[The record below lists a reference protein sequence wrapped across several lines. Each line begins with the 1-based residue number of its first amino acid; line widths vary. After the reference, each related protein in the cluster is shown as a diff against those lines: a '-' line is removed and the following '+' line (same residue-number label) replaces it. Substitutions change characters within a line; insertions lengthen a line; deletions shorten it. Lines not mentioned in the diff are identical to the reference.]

1 MTLQCD
7 NMEGSEAKMKKTLI
21 LISIFIMM
29 LVSCS
34 GKKSSVN
41 TTANK
46 TIGLPNPVQESTA
59 EDIAKELNVKFA
71 VPDGAKNIRYSIVSG
86 NLAQMDFILN
96 EAECTARIK
105 RDAESEDISGFYY
118 NWSNETPCT
127 VGENAGIAKWQIT
140 EVGEVVGICLW
151 QNKASNLTYSVSMKK
166 NADSEKLIA
175 LANAVYITGGA
186 PMTYKMV
193 SMAEGLEIA
202 KNNPDAIIVD
212 VRHDD
217 EYKAGH
223 IPGAVL
229 LTMETITAETAAKV
243 LLDKNQMI
251 LIYCRSGRRSKIAAQ
266 NLLDLGYT
274 NLIEFGGIL
283 DYKGKVEK

>member
-1 MTLQCD
+1 
-7 NMEGSEAKMKKTLI
+7 MKKTLI
-21 LISIFIMM
+21 LILIFMIMI
-29 LVSCS
+29 VSCS
-34 GKKSSVN
+34 WKKSAVN
-41 TTANK
+41 ADANK
-46 TIGLPNPVQESTA
+46 TVDLPNPVQESTA
-59 EDIAKELNVKFA
+59 EEITKRLNVKFA
-71 VPDGAKNIRYSIVSG
+71 VPDDAKNIRYSIIAG
-86 NLAQMDFILN
+86 NLAQMDFIWN

-105 RDAESEDISGFYY
+105 RNAESEDISGFYY

-127 VGENAGIAKWQIT
+127 VGENAGIVKWQIT
-140 EVGEVVGICLW
+140 EVGEAVGICLW
-151 QNKASNLTYSVSMKK
+151 QNKASNLTYSLSMKK

-175 LANAVYITGGA
+175 LANDIYDAGGA

-212 VRHDD
+212 VRRDD

-243 LLDKNQMI
+243 LPDKSQMI
-251 LIYCRSGRRSKIAAQ
+251 LIYCRSGRRSKMAAQ
-266 NLLDLGYT
+266 TLLDLGYT

>member
-1 MTLQCD
+1 
-7 NMEGSEAKMKKTLI
+7 MEGSEAKMKKTLI

-34 GKKSSVN
+34 GKKSAVN

-71 VPDGAKNIRYSIVSG
+71 VPDGAKNIRYSIIAG
-86 NLAQMDFILN
+86 NLAQMDFIWN

-127 VGENAGIAKWQIT
+127 VGANAGIVKWQIT

-193 SMAEGLEIA
+193 SMSEGIEIA

-229 LTMETITAETAAKV
+229 LTMETITEETAAKV
-243 LLDKNQMI
+243 LLDKSQMI

-266 NLLDLGYT
+266 TLLELGYT

>member
-1 MTLQCD
+1 
-7 NMEGSEAKMKKTLI
+7 MEGSEAKMKKALI
-21 LISIFIMM
+21 LISIFIMI

-34 GKKSSVN
+34 GKKSAVN

-71 VPDGAKNIRYSIVSG
+71 VPDGAKNIHYSIIAG
-86 NLAQMDFILN
+86 KLAQMDFIWN

-118 NWSNETPCT
+118 NWPNETPCT
-127 VGENAGIAKWQIT
+127 VGANAGIVKWQIT

-229 LTMETITAETAAKV
+229 LTMETITEETAAKV
-243 LLDKNQMI
+243 LLDKSQMI

-266 NLLDLGYT
+266 TLLELGYT

>member
-1 MTLQCD
+1 
-7 NMEGSEAKMKKTLI
+7 MKKTLI
-21 LISIFIMM
+21 LILIFMIM

-34 GKKSSVN
+34 GKKSAVN
-41 TTANK
+41 AAANK
-46 TIGLPNPVQESTA
+46 TAGLPNPVQESTA
-59 EDIAKELNVKFA
+59 EEITKRLNVKFA
-71 VPDGAKNIRYSIVSG
+71 VPDGAKNIRYSMIAG
-86 NLAQMDFILN
+86 NLAQMDFIWN

-175 LANAVYITGGA
+175 LANDIYDAGGA

-193 SMAEGLEIA
+193 SMTEGLEIA

-243 LLDKNQMI
+243 LPDKKQMI

-283 DYKGKVEK
+283 DYKGKIEK

>member
-1 MTLQCD
+1 
-7 NMEGSEAKMKKTLI
+7 MKKTLI
-21 LISIFIMM
+21 LISIFMIM

-34 GKKSSVN
+34 GKKSAVN
-41 TTANK
+41 AAANK
-46 TIGLPNPVQESTA
+46 TAGLPNPVQESTA
-59 EDIAKELNVKFA
+59 EDIAKKLNVKFA
-71 VPDGAKNIRYSIVSG
+71 VPDDAKNIRYSIIAG
-86 NLAQMDFILN
+86 KLAQMDFIWN

-105 RDAESEDISGFYY
+105 PDAESEDISGFYY

-127 VGENAGIAKWQIT
+127 IGENAGIAKWQIT
-140 EVGEVVGICLW
+140 EEGEVVGICLW

-175 LANAVYITGGA
+175 LANDIYDAGGA

-193 SMAEGLEIA
+193 SMTEGLEIA

-243 LLDKNQMI
+243 LPDKNQMI

-274 NLIEFGGIL
+274 NLIEFGEIL
-283 DYKGKVEK
+283 DYKGKMEK

>member
-1 MTLQCD
+1 
-7 NMEGSEAKMKKTLI
+7 MEGSEAKMKKTLI
-21 LISIFIMM
+21 LISIFIMI

-34 GKKSSVN
+34 GKKSAVN

-59 EDIAKELNVKFA
+59 EDITKELNVKFA
-71 VPDGAKNIRYSIVSG
+71 VPDGAKNIRYSIIAG
-86 NLAQMDFILN
+86 NLAQMDFIWN

-193 SMAEGLEIA
+193 SMSEGIEIA

-229 LTMETITAETAAKV
+229 LTMETITAKTAAKV
-243 LLDKNQMI
+243 LPDKTQMI

-266 NLLDLGYT
+266 TLLELGYT

>member
-1 MTLQCD
+1 
-7 NMEGSEAKMKKTLI
+7 MKKTLI
-21 LISIFIMM
+21 LISIFMIM
-29 LVSCS
+29 LVSCT
-34 GKKSSVN
+34 GKKSTVN
-41 TTANK
+41 AATNK
-46 TIGLPNPVQESTA
+46 TVGLPNPVQESTA
-59 EDIAKELNVKFA
+59 EEIAKELNVKFS
-71 VPDGAKNIRYSIVSG
+71 VPDGAKNIRYSIIAG
-86 NLAQMDFILN
+86 NLAQMDFIWN

-105 RDAESEDISGFYY
+105 RDAESQDISGFYY

-166 NADSEKLIA
+166 NADSENLIA
-175 LANAVYITGGA
+175 LANAVYIAGGM

-243 LLDKNQMI
+243 LPDKNQMI

>member
-1 MTLQCD
+1 
-7 NMEGSEAKMKKTLI
+7 MKKSLI
-21 LISIFIMM
+21 LISIFMIMI
-29 LVSCS
+29 VSCS
-34 GKKSSVN
+34 GKKPAVN
-41 TTANK
+41 ADANK
-46 TIGLPNPVQESTA
+46 TVGLPNPVQESTA
-59 EDIAKELNVKFA
+59 EEITNRLNVKFA
-71 VPDGAKNIRYSIVSG
+71 VPDNAKNIRYSIIAG
-86 NLAQMDFILN
+86 NLAQMDFIWN

-105 RDAESEDISGFYY
+105 RNAESEDISGFYY

-127 VGENAGIAKWQIT
+127 VGENAGIVKWQIT
-140 EVGEVVGICLW
+140 EVGEAVGICLW

-166 NADSEKLIA
+166 NADCEKLIA
-175 LANAVYITGGA
+175 LANDIYDAGGA
-186 PMTYKMV
+186 PMTYKMI

-243 LLDKNQMI
+243 LPDKNQMI
-251 LIYCRSGRRSKIAAQ
+251 LIYCRSGRRSKMAAQ

-274 NLIEFGGIL
+274 NLIEIGGIL

>member
-1 MTLQCD
+1 
-7 NMEGSEAKMKKTLI
+7 MKKTLI
-21 LISIFIMM
+21 LISIFMIM

-34 GKKSSVN
+34 GKKSAVK
-41 TTANK
+41 TAANK
-46 TIGLPNPVQESTA
+46 TSGLPNPVQESTA

-71 VPDGAKNIRYSIVSG
+71 VPDDAKNIRYSIIDG
-86 NLAQMDFILN
+86 KLAQMDFIWN

-105 RDAESEDISGFYY
+105 RDAESQDISGFYY

-175 LANAVYITGGA
+175 LANDIYDAGGM

-212 VRHDD
+212 VRRDD

-243 LLDKNQMI
+243 LPDKSQMI

>member
-1 MTLQCD
+1 
-7 NMEGSEAKMKKTLI
+7 MKKTLI
-21 LISIFIMM
+21 LISIFMIM
-29 LVSCS
+29 LVSCT
-34 GKKSSVN
+34 GKKSTVN
-41 TTANK
+41 AATNK
-46 TIGLPNPVQESTA
+46 TVGLPNPVQESTA
-59 EDIAKELNVKFA
+59 EDIVKELNVKFA
-71 VPDGAKNIRYSIVSG
+71 VPDGAKNIRYSIISG
-86 NLAQMDFILN
+86 KLAQMDFIWN

-105 RDAESEDISGFYY
+105 RDAESQDISGFYY

-175 LANAVYITGGA
+175 LANDIYDAGGM
-186 PMTYKMV
+186 PMSYKMV
-193 SMAEGLEIA
+193 SMADGLEIA

-212 VRHDD
+212 VRRDD

-243 LLDKNQMI
+243 LPDKNQMI

>member
-1 MTLQCD
+1 M
-7 NMEGSEAKMKKTLI
+7 I
-21 LISIFIMM
+21 M

-34 GKKSSVN
+34 GKKSAVN
-41 TTANK
+41 ANANK

-71 VPDGAKNIRYSIVSG
+71 VPDGAKNIHYSIIEG
-86 NLAQMDFILN
+86 KLAQMDFIWN
-96 EAECTARIK
+96 EAECTARIQ
-105 RDAESEDISGFYY
+105 RAAESEDISGFYY

-127 VGENAGIAKWQIT
+127 VGANAGIAKWQIT

-175 LANAVYITGGA
+175 LANDIYDEGGM

-193 SMAEGLEIA
+193 SIAEGLEIA

-229 LTMETITAETAAKV
+229 LTMETITADTAAKV
-243 LLDKNQMI
+243 LPDKTQMI

>member
-1 MTLQCD
+1 
-7 NMEGSEAKMKKTLI
+7 MKKTLT
-21 LISIFIMM
+21 LISIFMM
-29 LVSCS
+29 ILVSCS
-34 GKKSSVN
+34 GKKYAVN
-41 TTANK
+41 AAANK
-46 TIGLPNPVQESTA
+46 TVGMPNPVHESSA
-59 EDIAKELNVKFA
+59 EEITERLNVKFA
-71 VPDGAKNIRYSIVSG
+71 VPDGAKNIRYSIIAG
-86 NLAQMDFILN
+86 NLAQMDFIWN

-105 RDAESEDISGFYY
+105 RNAESEDISGFYY

-127 VGENAGIAKWQIT
+127 VGENAGIVKWQIT
-140 EVGEVVGICLW
+140 EVGEAVGICLW

-166 NADSEKLIA
+166 NADSDKLIA
-175 LANAVYITGGA
+175 LANDIYDAGGM

-193 SMAEGLEIA
+193 SMTEGLEIA

-212 VRHDD
+212 VRRDD

-243 LLDKNQMI
+243 LPHKNQMI
-251 LIYCRSGRRSKIAAQ
+251 LIYCRSGKRSKIAAQ

-283 DYKGKVEK
+283 DYKGKMEK

>member
-1 MTLQCD
+1 
-7 NMEGSEAKMKKTLI
+7 MKKTLI
-21 LISIFIMM
+21 LISIFMIM

-34 GKKSSVN
+34 GKKSAVN

-127 VGENAGIAKWQIT
+127 VGANAGIAKWQIT
-140 EVGEVVGICLW
+140 EVGEAVGICLW
-151 QNKASNLTYSVSMKK
+151 QNRASNLTYSVSMKK

-175 LANAVYITGGA
+175 LANAVYIAGGA

-193 SMAEGLEIA
+193 SMSEGIEIA

-229 LTMETITAETAAKV
+229 LTMETITEETAAKV
-243 LLDKNQMI
+243 LPDKNQMI
-251 LIYCRSGRRSKIAAQ
+251 LIYCRSGRRSKIATQ
-266 NLLDLGYT
+266 TLLELGYT

>member
-1 MTLQCD
+1 M
-7 NMEGSEAKMKKTLI
+7 I
-21 LISIFIMM
+21 M

-34 GKKSSVN
+34 GKKSAVN
-41 TTANK
+41 AAANK
-46 TIGLPNPVQESTA
+46 TVGMPNPVHESTA
-59 EDIAKELNVKFA
+59 EEITKELNVKFA
-71 VPDGAKNIRYSIVSG
+71 VPDDAKNIRYSIIAG
-86 NLAQMDFILN
+86 NLAQMEFIWN

-105 RDAESEDISGFYY
+105 RDAEPEDISGFYY
-118 NWSNETPCT
+118 NWPNETPCT
-127 VGENAGIAKWQIT
+127 VGENAGIAKWQKT
-140 EVGEVVGICLW
+140 EVGEVFGICLW

-175 LANAVYITGGA
+175 LANDIYDAGGA

-193 SMAEGLEIA
+193 SMTEGLEIA

-212 VRHDD
+212 VRRDD

-243 LLDKNQMI
+243 LPNKNQMI

-283 DYKGKVEK
+283 DYKGKVEKQGE

>member
-1 MTLQCD
+1 
-7 NMEGSEAKMKKTLI
+7 MKKTLI
-21 LISIFIMM
+21 LILIFMIM

-34 GKKSSVN
+34 GKKSAVN
-41 TTANK
+41 AAANK
-46 TIGLPNPVQESTA
+46 TAGLPNPVQESTA
-59 EDIAKELNVKFA
+59 EEITKRLNVKFA
-71 VPDGAKNIRYSIVSG
+71 VPDGAKNIRYSMIAG
-86 NLAQMDFILN
+86 NLAQMDFIWN

-175 LANAVYITGGA
+175 LANDIYDAGGA

-193 SMAEGLEIA
+193 SMTEGLEIA

-243 LLDKNQMI
+243 LPDKKQMI

>member
-1 MTLQCD
+1 
-7 NMEGSEAKMKKTLI
+7 MKKTLI
-21 LISIFIMM
+21 LISIFMIMI
-29 LVSCS
+29 VSCS
-34 GKKSSVN
+34 GKKPAVN
-41 TTANK
+41 ADANK
-46 TIGLPNPVQESTA
+46 TVGLPNPVQESTA
-59 EDIAKELNVKFA
+59 EEITNRLNVKFA
-71 VPDGAKNIRYSIVSG
+71 VPDNAKNIRYSIIAG
-86 NLAQMDFILN
+86 NLAQMDFIWN

-105 RDAESEDISGFYY
+105 RNAESEDISGFYY

-127 VGENAGIAKWQIT
+127 VGENAGIVKWQIT
-140 EVGEVVGICLW
+140 EVGEAVGICLW

-166 NADSEKLIA
+166 NADCEKLIA
-175 LANAVYITGGA
+175 LANDIYDAGGA
-186 PMTYKMV
+186 PMTYKMI

-243 LLDKNQMI
+243 LPDKSQMI
-251 LIYCRSGRRSKIAAQ
+251 LIYCRSGRRSKMAAQ

-274 NLIEFGGIL
+274 NLIEIGGIL

>member
-1 MTLQCD
+1 
-7 NMEGSEAKMKKTLI
+7 MKKTLI
-21 LISIFIMM
+21 LISIFMIM
-29 LVSCS
+29 LVSCT
-34 GKKSSVN
+34 GKKSTVN
-41 TTANK
+41 AATNK
-46 TIGLPNPVQESTA
+46 TVGMPNPVQESTA
-59 EDIAKELNVKFA
+59 EDIAKKLNVKFA
-71 VPDGAKNIRYSIVSG
+71 VPDGAKNIRYSIIAG
-86 NLAQMDFILN
+86 NLAQMDFIWN

-105 RDAESEDISGFYY
+105 PDAESQDISGFYY

-151 QNKASNLTYSVSMKK
+151 QNKTSNLTYSVSMKK

-175 LANAVYITGGA
+175 LANAVYIAGGM

-212 VRHDD
+212 VRRDD

-223 IPGAVL
+223 IPGAIL
-229 LTMETITAETAAKV
+229 LTMETITAETAGKV
-243 LLDKNQMI
+243 LPDKNQMI

-283 DYKGKVEK
+283 DYKGRVEK

>member
-1 MTLQCD
+1 
-7 NMEGSEAKMKKTLI
+7 MKKTLI
-21 LISIFIMM
+21 LISIFMIM

-34 GKKSSVN
+34 GKKTAVN

-71 VPDGAKNIRYSIVSG
+71 VPDGAKNIRYSIIAG
-86 NLAQMDFILN
+86 NLAQMDFIWN

-175 LANAVYITGGA
+175 LANAVYIAGGA

-193 SMAEGLEIA
+193 SMSEGIEIA

-243 LLDKNQMI
+243 LPDKSQMI

>member
-1 MTLQCD
+1 
-7 NMEGSEAKMKKTLI
+7 MKKTLI
-21 LISIFIMM
+21 LISIFMIM

-34 GKKSSVN
+34 GKKSTVKPA
-41 TTANK
+41 ANK
-46 TIGLPNPVQESTA
+46 TVDLPNPVQESTV
-59 EDIAKELNVKFA
+59 EDIVKELNVKFA
-71 VPDGAKNIRYSIVSG
+71 VPDDAKNIRYSIIAG
-86 NLAQMDFILN
+86 NLAQMDFIWN

-105 RDAESEDISGFYY
+105 PDAESQDISGFYY

-151 QNKASNLTYSVSMKK
+151 QNKNSNLTYSVSMKK

-175 LANAVYITGGA
+175 LANAVYIAGGM
-186 PMTYKMV
+186 PMSYKMV

-212 VRHDD
+212 VRRDD

-243 LLDKNQMI
+243 LPDKNQMI

-266 NLLDLGYT
+266 NLLDFGYT

>member
-1 MTLQCD
+1 
-7 NMEGSEAKMKKTLI
+7 MKKTLI
-21 LISIFIMM
+21 LILIFMIM

-34 GKKSSVN
+34 GKKSAVN
-41 TTANK
+41 AAANK
-46 TIGLPNPVQESTA
+46 TGSLPNPVQESTA

-71 VPDGAKNIRYSIVSG
+71 VPDDAKNIRYSIIAG
-86 NLAQMDFILN
+86 NLAQMDFIWN

-105 RDAESEDISGFYY
+105 RDAESQDISGFYY

-151 QNKASNLTYSVSMKK
+151 QNKTSNLTYSVSMKK

-175 LANAVYITGGA
+175 LANAVYIAGGE

-212 VRHDD
+212 VRRDD

-243 LLDKNQMI
+243 LPDKNQMI

>member
-1 MTLQCD
+1 
-7 NMEGSEAKMKKTLI
+7 MKKTLI
-21 LISIFIMM
+21 LISIFMIM

-34 GKKSSVN
+34 GKKTAVN

-59 EDIAKELNVKFA
+59 EDITKELNVKFA
-71 VPDGAKNIRYSIVSG
+71 VPDGAKNIRYSIIAG
-86 NLAQMDFILN
+86 NLAQMDFIWN

-151 QNKASNLTYSVSMKK
+151 QNKASNLTYSASMKK

-193 SMAEGLEIA
+193 SMSEGIEIA

-229 LTMETITAETAAKV
+229 LTMETITAKTAAKV
-243 LLDKNQMI
+243 LPDKTQMI

-266 NLLDLGYT
+266 TLLELGYT

>member
-1 MTLQCD
+1 
-7 NMEGSEAKMKKTLI
+7 MKKTLI
-21 LISIFIMM
+21 LISIFMIM

-34 GKKSSVN
+34 GKKTAVN

-59 EDIAKELNVKFA
+59 EDITKELNVKFA
-71 VPDGAKNIRYSIVSG
+71 VPDGAKNIRYSIIAG

-127 VGENAGIAKWQIT
+127 VGANAGIVKWQIT

-175 LANAVYITGGA
+175 LANAVYIAGGA

-193 SMAEGLEIA
+193 SMSEGLEIA
-202 KNNPDAIIVD
+202 KNNPNAIIVD

-229 LTMETITAETAAKV
+229 LTMETITAETAANV
-243 LLDKNQMI
+243 LPDKSQMI

-266 NLLDLGYT
+266 TLLELGYT

>member
-1 MTLQCD
+1 
-7 NMEGSEAKMKKTLI
+7 MEGSEAKMKKTLI
-21 LISIFIMM
+21 LISIFMIM

-34 GKKSSVN
+34 GKKSAVN

-59 EDIAKELNVKFA
+59 EEITERLNVKFA
-71 VPDGAKNIRYSIVSG
+71 VPDGAKNIRYSIIAG
-86 NLAQMDFILN
+86 NLAQMDFIWN

-118 NWSNETPCT
+118 NWPNETPCT
-127 VGENAGIAKWQIT
+127 VGENAGIAKWKIT

-175 LANAVYITGGA
+175 LANAVYIAGGA

-193 SMAEGLEIA
+193 SMSEGIEIA

-229 LTMETITAETAAKV
+229 LTMETITEETAAKV
-243 LLDKNQMI
+243 LPDKNQMI

-266 NLLDLGYT
+266 TLLELGYT

>member
-1 MTLQCD
+1 
-7 NMEGSEAKMKKTLI
+7 MEGSEAKMKKTLI
-21 LISIFIMM
+21 LISIFMIM

-34 GKKSSVN
+34 GKKSAVN

-71 VPDGAKNIRYSIVSG
+71 VPDGAKNIRYSIIAG
-86 NLAQMDFILN
+86 NLAQMDFIWN

-118 NWSNETPCT
+118 NWPNETPCT
-127 VGENAGIAKWQIT
+127 VGANAGIVKWQIT

-193 SMAEGLEIA
+193 SMAEGLEIV

-229 LTMETITAETAAKV
+229 LTMETITEKTAAKV
-243 LLDKNQMI
+243 LPDKNQMI

-266 NLLDLGYT
+266 TLLELGYT

>member
-1 MTLQCD
+1 M
-7 NMEGSEAKMKKTLI
+7 I
-21 LISIFIMM
+21 M

-34 GKKSSVN
+34 GKKSAVN
-41 TTANK
+41 AAANK

-71 VPDGAKNIRYSIVSG
+71 IPDGAKNIRYSIIAG
-86 NLAQMDFILN
+86 NLAQMDFIWN
-96 EAECTARIK
+96 ETECTARIK
-105 RDAESEDISGFYY
+105 PDAESEDISGFYY
-118 NWSNETPCT
+118 NWQNKTPCT

-140 EVGEVVGICLW
+140 DVGEVVGICLW

-175 LANAVYITGGA
+175 LANDIYDAGGA

-243 LLDKNQMI
+243 LPDKNQMI

>member
-1 MTLQCD
+1 
-7 NMEGSEAKMKKTLI
+7 MEGSEAKMKKALI
-21 LISIFIMM
+21 LISIFIMI

-34 GKKSSVN
+34 GKKSAVN

-151 QNKASNLTYSVSMKK
+151 QNKASNLTYTVSMKK

-175 LANAVYITGGA
+175 LANAVYIAGGA

-193 SMAEGLEIA
+193 SMSEGLEIA

-229 LTMETITAETAAKV
+229 LTMETITADTAAKV
-243 LLDKNQMI
+243 LPDKTQMI

-266 NLLDLGYT
+266 TLLELGYT